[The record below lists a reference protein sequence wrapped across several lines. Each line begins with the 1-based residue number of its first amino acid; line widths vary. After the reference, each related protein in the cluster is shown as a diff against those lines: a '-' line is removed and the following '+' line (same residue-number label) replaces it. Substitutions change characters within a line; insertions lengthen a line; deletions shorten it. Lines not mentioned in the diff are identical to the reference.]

1 MPLFLLKLFHRQTSP
16 CENPLF
22 SSLVVSPKV
31 YLAQQMKL
39 SWKLECS
46 SRAHLPGSPTYTLGG
61 VCQFVN
67 LSICFEHNI
76 HLILHLQPFEC
87 STQVKHLASYVLI
100 IKHVSNQEDISG
112 VEHFVPNVGV
122 AIEEVGLQHFQP
134 LQALLAQLGID
145 VKSKPAVWINVICN
159 DTVCPTPMGSPLF
172 QRSFSFTSW
181 QQGRPHHIRCQG
193 RAPSSWQ
200 RLQGDQGQIWQAPW
214 HQGCPR
220 ELLGGATCPPGQK
233 IAHQG
238 SPRP

>member
-1 MPLFLLKLFHRQTSP
+1 MMASLSAADEVVVEIGVLLQSP
-16 CENPLF
+16 P
-22 SSLVVSPKV
+22 PRI
-31 YLAQQMKL
+31 AHIH
-39 SWKLECS
+39 LERC
-46 SRAHLPGSPTYTLGG
+46 
-61 VCQFVN
+61 
-67 LSICFEHNI
+67 LSICFKHNI